1 MDSFHQ
7 KGDDHM
13 KWNQVITIGRQ
24 FGSGGHEIG
33 ERVAEKLGIP
43 CYDRELLDM
52 AAKELGVD
60 QYELEKVDEEALGQ
74 FLSEYRVPKDANSLT
89 GYGLTL
95 NDSLYVAQCMIIE
108 KLAEKGPCVIVGRTA
123 AEVLSE
129 NPRCI
134 NIFITASK
142 EDRIHRISSRY
153 GISAHEAAK
162 AVRRVDLKRKY
173 YYENYTDKEWG
184 SPKAHPIIF
193 NVSLLGQDRVV
204 NMIQALYESEQDET
218 EEES

>member
-1 MDSFHQ
+1 
-7 KGDDHM
+7 M

-33 ERVAEKLGIP
+33 ERVAGNLGIP

-74 FLSEYRVPKDANSLT
+74 FLSEYRIPKDANSLA

-95 NDSLYVAQCMIIE
+95 NDSLYVAQCDIIE
-108 KLAEKGPCVIVGRTA
+108 KLAAKGPCVIVGRTA

-134 NIFITASK
+134 NIFITASR
-142 EDRIHRISSRY
+142 EDRIRRISKRY
-153 GISAHEAAK
+153 GISEREAAK
-162 AVRRVDLKRKY
+162 AIRRVDLKRRY

-184 SPKAHPIIF
+184 SPKTHPIIL
-193 NVSLLGQDRVV
+193 NVSLLGPDRVV
-204 NMIQALYESEQDET
+204 NLIQAMYQSEQET
-218 EEES
+218 ENE